1 MKPLRVL
8 IVDDEEDFASAIV
21 SRLNKRGF
29 TAFAAFSGQEALEHV
44 KSAEYDA
51 IVLDL
56 RMPEM
61 DGLKTLGRI
70 RQIDPDVRVLVLT
83 GHGTVAEGIG
93 GMQLGAADFLQKPV
107 EINILCA
114 SIEAAAEQT
123 RSDRAQKLK
132 HDINLEGEKR

>member
-1 MKPLRVL
+1 MQPVRVL
-8 IVDDEEDFASAIV
+8 VVDDEEDFASAIV

-29 TAFAAFSGQEALEHV
+29 EALAAFSGQQAIEHV

-51 IVLDL
+51 ILLDL

-61 DGLKTLGRI
+61 DGLQILGRI

-83 GHGTVAEGIG
+83 GHGTVANGIG

-114 SIEAAAEQT
+114 SIEAAAGQT
-123 RSDRAQKLK
+123 RSDRSQKMK
-132 HDINLEGEKR
+132 HDIKLEGEK